1 MVLMLP
7 ARIHCLAL
15 FPEILSSATA
25 FLMAI
30 SEREKEERHFYLAI
44 LKIRWSWKIALL
56 LTIKLLK
63 IKQELEVLEALSA
76 RAIRI

>member
-1 MVLMLP
+1 MQ
-7 ARIHCLAL
+7 CLAL

-25 FLMAI
+25 FLIAI

-44 LKIRWSWKIALL
+44 LKIRWFWKIPLL

-63 IKQELEVLEALSA
+63 INREVEVLEALSA
-76 RAIRI
+76 MAIRI